1 MDLSSTKDELLRK
14 IADYLVINA
23 SFTNSLGLFYGK
35 MGIVIF
41 FYHYA
46 RYLPNPDY
54 NEFAD
59 ELLDEIYEDIHADI
73 LVNFDEGLC
82 GIAWGLQYLAQHNF
96 VEGDISEV
104 LKDIDRK
111 IMERD
116 PYRITDLSFQKGL
129 KGILYYVLVR
139 LSSKQNDDV
148 LFDDIYLSALNSMMK
163 KLDLNE
169 ENEIPGFSI
178 EDSER
183 ILSGSVIDLSSLPLP
198 KQLFVNLPEVGED
211 LSDLPLGIANGLSGI
226 GLQLMLNNTVDE
238 V

>member
-1 MDLSSTKDELLRK
+1 MSSP
-14 IADYLVINA
+14 
-23 SFTNSLGLFYGK
+23 GLFYGK
-35 MGIVIF
+35 MDIVIF
-41 FYHYA
+41 FYHYS
-46 RYLPNPDY
+46 RYSLNPIY

-73 LVNFDEGLC
+73 PINFDEGLC
-82 GIAWGLQYLAQHNF
+82 GIAWGLQYLAQQNF

-104 LKDIDRK
+104 LKDTDCK

-139 LSSKQNDDV
+139 LSSKQNDDM
-148 LFDDIYLSALNSMMK
+148 LFDDIYLKALNSSIK
-163 KLDLNE
+163 KLDLDKV
-169 ENEIPGFSI
+169 NEIPGFLI
-178 EDSER
+178 EYSER
-183 ILSGSVIDLSSLPLP
+183 IFSGNIVDLPPLSLPE
-198 KQLFVNLPEVGED
+198 QLFCDLPEVGED

-226 GLQLMLNNTVDE
+226 GLQLMLNKTVDE